1 MISKPRL
8 LRSLFWTVSVLMT
21 AFVVGGFLL
30 PRDLTITRSITIR
43 ATPMDV
49 YDQFQSF
56 KNWENWGPWFQRD
69 PFLEKKFEGEPGLG
83 ALMSWK
89 SRSEGDGRIK
99 IVSARTGQS
108 LRMAVDY
115 GQNGSADLS
124 IDLNEKSEGMTEVTW
139 GFHSDFGQN
148 MAKRYFALFFAG
160 TVKADLEEAL
170 SNLKS
175 KLENQPAPSRKTP
188 APVPAETPR

>member
-8 LRSLFWTVSVLMT
+8 LRSLFWIVSVLMT

-30 PRDLTITRSITIR
+30 PRDLTITRSVTIR
-43 ATPMDV
+43 ATPMEV

-56 KNWENWGPWFQRD
+56 KNWETWGPWFQRD

-89 SRSEGDGRIK
+89 SRSEGEGRVK

-115 GQNGSADLS
+115 GSNGSADLS
-124 IDLNEKSEGMTEVTW
+124 IDLDEKSEGVTEVKW
-139 GFHSDFGQN
+139 GFHTDFGQN
-148 MAKRYFALFFAG
+148 MAKRYFGLYFAG
-160 TVKADLEEAL
+160 TVKDDLEEAL

-175 KLENQPAPSRKTP
+175 KLENPPAPPRKTP
-188 APVPAETPR
+188 AETPP